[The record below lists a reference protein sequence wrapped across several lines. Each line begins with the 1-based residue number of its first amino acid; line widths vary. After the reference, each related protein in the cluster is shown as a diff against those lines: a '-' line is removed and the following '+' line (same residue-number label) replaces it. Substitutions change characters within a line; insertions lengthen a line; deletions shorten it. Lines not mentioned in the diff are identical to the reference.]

1 LSEQYINQGVNIMEI
16 KTNNCETI
24 EEVYACLKTL
34 EEETRRIRNP
44 SDIDV
49 LEQEIMN
56 YTNQLA
62 ALLLKKKS
70 K

>member
-1 LSEQYINQGVNIMEI
+1 MEI
-16 KTNNCETI
+16 KKSNNCETI

-34 EEETRRIRNP
+34 EEETRQIRNP
-44 SDIDV
+44 ADIDA

-56 YTNQLA
+56 YTNRLA

>member
-1 LSEQYINQGVNIMEI
+1 MEI
-16 KTNNCETI
+16 KKSNNCETI

-34 EEETRRIRNP
+34 EKETRLIRNP
-44 SDIDV
+44 ADIDA

>member
-1 LSEQYINQGVNIMEI
+1 MEI
-16 KTNNCETI
+16 KKNTNCETI
-24 EEVYACLKTL
+24 EEVYACLKKL
-34 EEETRRIRNP
+34 DKETRLIRSP
-44 SDIDV
+44 KDIDD